1 MTNNTREIRV
11 LNALL
16 NQEPQWARTL
26 LRDLTDDQ
34 LNRLAET
41 ADILAAIVDDELL
54 ERLRKQKGF

>member
-1 MTNNTREIRV
+1 MTNTTREIRV

-26 LRDLTDDQ
+26 LKDLDDQ
-34 LNRLAET
+34 QLDRLSDAAGT
-41 ADILAAIVDDELL
+41 LAALIDDELL